1 MCCKNKTC
9 PFNPQLQLAS
19 WANEILNILR
29 AMKMLG
35 LLMNSSANE
44 IFHQKY
50 FEIFVWDEKAHL
62 LDSKGHIYRFET
74 CWNISRFF
82 KISLDISRWEILTSW
97 FLKKWTSQFLE
108 SRDIS
113 LCEIPLFCNNSE
125 FYLFL
130 LKTVHCGTQRKEK
143 GSSRKEKLFPSHVIS
158 LHIPWPQ
165 SKLINFD
172 MYCTYWL
179 KGWPG

>member
-1 MCCKNKTC
+1 
-9 PFNPQLQLAS
+9 
-19 WANEILNILR
+19 
-29 AMKMLG
+29 MKAP
-35 LLMNSSANE
+35 NSQ
-44 IFHQKY
+44 I
-50 FEIFVWDEKAHL
+50 
-62 LDSKGHIYRFET
+62 
-74 CWNISRFF
+74 
-82 KISLDISRWEILTSW
+82 
-97 FLKKWTSQFLE
+97 LE

-113 LCEIPLFCNNSE
+113 LSEIPLFFVNSK
-125 FYLFL
+125 FYLFH